1 MVTLGPGEGE
11 SHTARGSAMVF
22 KATGA
27 TTGGR
32 FSLMDRHLPPGGRMP
47 PAHRHVQCVEA
58 FFVLEGDVTFVLDGR
73 RP

>member
-1 MVTLGPGEGE
+1 
-11 SHTARGSAMVF
+11 MVF